1 MFSRFDRER
10 LHPRLRARQLIP
22 QLLVGRLVLCN
33 LCCVLIVQRFQ
44 SRLVLSDS
52 CMLLGLELLR
62 SVLSSLQ
69 LSLQLCGL
77 LSETVYLKARLRR
90 LVLYGCLRISQV
102 SPCT

>member
-69 LSLQLCGL
+69 LSLQLCTSSL
-77 LSETVYLKARLRR
+77 KPVSCFLSQCKLAA
-90 LVLYGCLRISQV
+90 QV
-102 SPCT
+102 WVALP